1 MNSVR
6 VVLTLLPFIWIV
18 GMMPFVNRVRP
29 ILMGL
34 PLLAFW
40 LVLGIPVTFICLSI
54 LYKIDS
60 KHNGGSK

>member
-1 MNSVR
+1 
-6 VVLTLLPFIWIV
+6 
-18 GMMPFVNRVRP
+18 MMPFVNRVRP

-60 KHNGGSK
+60 KHNGGSR